1 LIMLTLRIKEAE
13 IRQGEIVIKK
23 LCIFDKLSGEELRI
37 AEINEDLLKLFKLLE
52 IDITKFMEVQKMFKK
67 NPDIKLLVETFDLR
81 MINE

>member
-1 LIMLTLRIKEAE
+1 MIMLTLRIKEAE

>member
-1 LIMLTLRIKEAE
+1 MLTLRIKEAE